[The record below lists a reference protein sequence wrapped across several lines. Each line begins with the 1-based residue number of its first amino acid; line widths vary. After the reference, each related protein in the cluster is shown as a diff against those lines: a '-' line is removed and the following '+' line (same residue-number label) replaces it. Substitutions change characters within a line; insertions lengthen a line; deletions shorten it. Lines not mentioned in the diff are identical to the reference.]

1 MKSRTALVTGANQGL
16 GRALVAGLAARLRP
30 ADRVLLTG
38 RDPERVR
45 AAATAL
51 PTTGARVEGRVLD
64 VRDPD
69 AITALAAELGE
80 VDIVFSNATSRMRPD
95 ADLAAEVDA
104 VAETNNVATSDVL
117 RAFAPRMRPGGRLI
131 IVASALGTLDKL
143 DERVR
148 ARFAAAAT
156 SLDAV
161 DALVAEWRA
170 AVSAFA
176 DAIAERHGGVDIVFS
191 NAAARLT
198 PATPWAELAG
208 PFVDTNN
215 LGATRMLRAFD
226 PILRPGG
233 RLLVVASDFG
243 SLRRLPTHL
252 HARFDTDT
260 MTLHDVDAAMLAWRD
275 AVVEGRAG
283 EEGWPEWIN
292 IPSKVGQV
300 AAVRAIASE
309 RRDEDRARGVLVA
322 ALCPGL
328 IDTAASRPWFAD
340 MSSAQTPDEAA
351 AWPVELA
358 VGEAFDPAFYGELV
372 QFGRV
377 LPWETG
383 IPVPHRA
390 TA

>member
-1 MKSRTALVTGANQGL
+1 MSKIAIVTGANQGL
-16 GRALVAGLAARLRP
+16 GFALAEGLAGQLAP
-30 ADRVLLTG
+30 EDVVYLTG
-38 RDPERVR
+38 RDPHRVR
-45 AAATAL
+45 AASAGIADSRAQVR
-51 PTTGARVEGRVLD
+51 GEVLD
-64 VRDPD
+64 VRD
-69 AITALAAELGE
+69 G
-80 VDIVFSNATSRMRPD
+80 
-95 ADLAAEVDA
+95 
-104 VAETNNVATSDVL
+104 
-117 RAFAPRMRPGGRLI
+117 
-131 IVASALGTLDKL
+131 
-143 DERVR
+143 
-148 ARFAAAAT
+148 
-156 SLDAV
+156 
-161 DALVAEWRA
+161 A

-283 EEGWPEWIN
+283 AEGWPEWIN

-300 AAVRAIASE
+300 AAVRVLARE
-309 RRDEDRARGVLVA
+309 RRAADAQDGTLVA
-322 ALCPGL
+322 AVCPGL
-328 IDTAASRPWFAD
+328 IDTEASRPWFED
-340 MSSAQTPDEAA
+340 MRGAQTSAEAA
-351 AWPVELA
+351 VAPLRLA
-358 VGEAFDPAFYGELV
+358 LDRAADPSFHGQLV

-377 LPWETG
+377 IPW
-383 IPVPHRA
+383 R
-390 TA
+390 

>member
-1 MKSRTALVTGANQGL
+1 
-16 GRALVAGLAARLRP
+16 
-30 ADRVLLTG
+30 
-38 RDPERVR
+38 
-45 AAATAL
+45 
-51 PTTGARVEGRVLD
+51 
-64 VRDPD
+64 VRD
-69 AITALAAELGE
+69 G
-80 VDIVFSNATSRMRPD
+80 
-95 ADLAAEVDA
+95 
-104 VAETNNVATSDVL
+104 
-117 RAFAPRMRPGGRLI
+117 
-131 IVASALGTLDKL
+131 
-143 DERVR
+143 
-148 ARFAAAAT
+148 
-156 SLDAV
+156 
-161 DALVAEWRA
+161 A

-283 EEGWPEWIN
+283 TEGWPEWIN

-300 AAVRAIASE
+300 AAVRVLARE
-309 RRDEDRARGVLVA
+309 RRADDAQDGTLVA
-322 ALCPGL
+322 AICPGL
-328 IDTAASRPWFAD
+328 IDTEASRPWFED
-340 MSSAQTPDEAA
+340 MRGAQTSAEAA
-351 AWPVELA
+351 VAPLRLA
-358 VGEAFDPAFYGELV
+358 LDRAADPSFHGQLV
-372 QFGRV
+372 QAGRV
-377 LPWETG
+377 LPW
-383 IPVPHRA
+383 R
-390 TA
+390 

>member
-1 MKSRTALVTGANQGL
+1 MSKIAIVTGANQGL
-16 GRALVAGLAARLRP
+16 GFALAEGLARQLAP
-30 ADRVLLTG
+30 EDVVYLTG
-38 RDPERVR
+38 RDPDRVR
-45 AAATAL
+45 AASAGIAG
-51 PTTGARVEGRVLD
+51 PGAQVRGEVLD
-64 VRDPD
+64 VRD
-69 AITALAAELGE
+69 G
-80 VDIVFSNATSRMRPD
+80 
-95 ADLAAEVDA
+95 
-104 VAETNNVATSDVL
+104 
-117 RAFAPRMRPGGRLI
+117 
-131 IVASALGTLDKL
+131 
-143 DERVR
+143 
-148 ARFAAAAT
+148 
-156 SLDAV
+156 
-161 DALVAEWRA
+161 A

-283 EEGWPEWIN
+283 TEGWPEWIN

-300 AAVRAIASE
+300 AAVRVLARE
-309 RRDEDRARGVLVA
+309 RRADDAQDGTLVA
-322 ALCPGL
+322 AVCPGL
-328 IDTAASRPWFAD
+328 IDTEASRPWFED
-340 MSSAQTPDEAA
+340 MRGAQTSAEAA
-351 AWPVELA
+351 VAPLRLA
-358 VGEAFDPAFYGELV
+358 LDRAADPSFHGQLV
-372 QFGRV
+372 QAGRV
-377 LPWETG
+377 LPW
-383 IPVPHRA
+383 R
-390 TA
+390 